1 MISFRTDKAA
11 LEYAEDN
18 LGKYEY
24 EIVKVD
30 DKLTY
35 LCATTLPIEEALRD
49 PIEDAIREFLEKLPI
64 SDNGYKD
71 DVIAFMGAEL
81 CGKTIDMLNE
91 ESINILCAHQSY

>member
-35 LCATTLPIEEALRD
+35 LCSTTLPIEEALRD
-49 PIEDAIREFLEKLPI
+49 PIEEAIREFLDNLPI
-64 SDNGYKD
+64 NDNGYKD

-81 CGKTIDMLNE
+81 CGKAMDMLDK
-91 ESINILCAHQSY
+91 ESIKILCAHQCY

>member
-24 EIVKVD
+24 EIVKVNGE
-30 DKLTY
+30 LTY

-49 PIEDAIREFLEKLPI
+49 PIETAIEKFL
-64 SDNGYKD
+64 DNMQIKDSIYKM

-81 CGKTIDMLNE
+81 CGKAMDMLDK
-91 ESINILCAHQSY
+91 ESIKILCAHQCY